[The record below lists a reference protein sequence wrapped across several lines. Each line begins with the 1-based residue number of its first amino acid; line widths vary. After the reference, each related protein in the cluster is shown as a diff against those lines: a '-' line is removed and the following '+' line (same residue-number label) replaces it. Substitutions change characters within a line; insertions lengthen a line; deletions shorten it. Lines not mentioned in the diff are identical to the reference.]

1 MQTSLLLLSSI
12 KNQNRHGYLE
22 HFRSWNRYQTCLLKK
37 MYVFLLLNRVLF
49 SFCESF
55 SNEGVSTTASPQKA
69 LSHGVVEV
77 QDQIQVQDIKKIVI
91 KYTGDT
97 YAKYF
102 LSRF

>member
-1 MQTSLLLLSSI
+1 MVIWNT
-12 KNQNRHGYLE
+12 LE
-22 HFRSWNRYQTCLLKK
+22 AGIDIRPVFWKK

-55 SNEGVSTTASPQKA
+55 SNESVSTTASPQKA